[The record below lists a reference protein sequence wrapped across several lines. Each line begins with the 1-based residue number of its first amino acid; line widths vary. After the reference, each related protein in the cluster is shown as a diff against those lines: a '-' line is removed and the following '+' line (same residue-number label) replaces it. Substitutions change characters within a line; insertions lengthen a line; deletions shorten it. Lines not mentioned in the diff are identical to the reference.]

1 MINVLASSSHTAA
14 NDKGEKKNDY
24 EQEDDEDSPSNC
36 VFTVLPSAVTE
47 TLCSVFKE
55 LNKMLVSFLDAKME
69 PPGLSVSRRAC
80 ASCDNNNGQ
89 DFWASNPSYVEY
101 NGTYYQIS
109 EFSSILQG
117 KLQLPS
123 TSRNA

>member
-1 MINVLASSSHTAA
+1 
-14 NDKGEKKNDY
+14 
-24 EQEDDEDSPSNC
+24 
-36 VFTVLPSAVTE
+36 
-47 TLCSVFKE
+47 
-55 LNKMLVSFLDAKME
+55 MLVSFLDVKME
-69 PPGLSVSRRAC
+69 PPSLSVSRRAC
-80 ASCDNNNGQ
+80 ASCDNNGQ